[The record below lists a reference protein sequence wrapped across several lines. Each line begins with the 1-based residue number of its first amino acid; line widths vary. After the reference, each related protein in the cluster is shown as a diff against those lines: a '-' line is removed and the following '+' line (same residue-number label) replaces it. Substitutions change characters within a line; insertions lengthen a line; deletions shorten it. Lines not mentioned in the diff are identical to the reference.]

1 MARSQLSR
9 LVQLILVLQRGR
21 CLNARELAEA
31 CEVSRRTIYR
41 DLESLA
47 QAGIPVRFIPERQGF
62 QLASSFVFEAA
73 PLGENEVVGLV
84 LHAHGGTGFG
94 GAMFAR
100 YAKEGID
107 KLLPSLPVESR
118 DQLLQLAE
126 TLVAWDES
134 SPVDAPRARIAE
146 QIVEA
151 LKTRRQLRIGY
162 VESDGTNLQST
173 KLSLYRLVR
182 SASSW
187 YLIGR
192 STLHCEVR
200 SFAFPRIE
208 TAELTEDAYTI
219 PPRFNLERYLGF
231 AWRVQRGQERHDIR
245 LRFSAR
251 VAPEIRAGSWHRTQ
265 RLEPQPDGKLD
276 LCVTV
281 DGLDEIQAW
290 ILSFGAEVEVIEPEV
305 LRDHLSAVAYK
316 LLRAYVRVNVIG
328 GNTAQG
334 SACV

>member
-47 QAGIPVRFIPERQGF
+47 QAGIPVRFIPERQGY

-84 LHAHGGTGFG
+84 LQAHGGAGFG
-94 GAMFAR
+94 GAALAR
-100 YAKEGID
+100 SAREGIG
-107 KLLPSLPVESR
+107 KLLPSLPPESR
-118 DQLLQLAE
+118 EHLVHLAE
-126 TLVAWDES
+126 ALVAWDGN
-134 SPVDAPRARIAE
+134 APGDTPRTSIAE
-146 QIVEA
+146 VIVEA
-151 LKTRRQLRIGY
+151 LKTRRQLRISY
-162 VESDGTNLQST
+162 LDSDGTTLHST

-187 YLIGR
+187 YLVGR
-192 STLHCEVR
+192 STVHCEVR

-208 TAELTEDAYTI
+208 HAELMADRYTI
-219 PPRFNLERYLGF
+219 PPRFNLERYLGL
-231 AWRVQRGQERHDIR
+231 AWRVQRGPDRYDVR
-245 LRFSAR
+245 LRFSAGI
-251 VAPEIRAGSWHRTQ
+251 APEIRAGNWHRTQ
-265 RLEPQPDGKLD
+265 RLEPQEDGRLD
-276 LCVTV
+276 LCLTV
-281 DGLDEIQAW
+281 DGLEEIHPW
-290 ILSFGAEVEVIEPEV
+290 ILSFGADVEVIEPAL
-305 LRDHLSAVAYK
+305 LREHLSTVAYK

-328 GNTAQG
+328 GNASQG